1 MAAWDRARRTG
12 EQNNGP
18 HEASPI
24 GAIHLLRAGGQTS
37 ATPPGQRQDHTR
49 IRPAGD
55 LSARVSVSGE
65 CVCVWH
71 AHHLSAT
78 ITC

>member
-37 ATPPGQRQDHTR
+37 ATPPGRRATSRLEFQC
-49 IRPAGD
+49 
-55 LSARVSVSGE
+55 LVSV
-65 CVCVWH
+65 CVCG
-71 AHHLSAT
+71 T
-78 ITC
+78 PTT